1 MKQPLDRVRIFGDPF
16 LRMKSRAAEFP
27 KDILFLSNLLSI
39 MKEVLKEEE
48 GLGLAAPQIGESIR
62 VFIAIPDYLEDLKGH
77 TVFIN
82 PVVEPYGALEKREEG
97 CLSVPGIWETLERPS
112 HAMISAL
119 DQNGREFKLDVEGL
133 SARLFQHE
141 NDHLDGILFV
151 DRLSPMKKKFLR
163 RKLSRLRKPE
173 DIS

>member
-1 MKQPLDRVRIFGDPF
+1 
-16 LRMKSRAAEFP
+16 
-27 KDILFLSNLLSI
+27 
-39 MKEVLKEEE
+39 
-48 GLGLAAPQIGESIR
+48 
-62 VFIAIPDYLEDLKGH
+62 
-77 TVFIN
+77 
-82 PVVEPYGALEKREEG
+82 
-97 CLSVPGIWETLERPS
+97 
-112 HAMISAL
+112 
-119 DQNGREFKLDVEGL
+119 VEGL